1 MRHALTTQHEFHLVV
16 NPVGHEAVGSSDIEP
31 RCRNIVRFRTAG
43 MTPGAAA
50 TGEASTSKMGVFKKV
65 FELLAYSRAQV
76 LQVRSVI

>member
-16 NPVGHEAVGSSDIEP
+16 NPVGHEAVGSSNIEP
-31 RCRNIVRFRTAG
+31 RCQNIVRFRTAG

-50 TGEASTSKMGVFKKV
+50 TGEASTSKMVVFKNS
-65 FELLAYSRAQV
+65 LLAYSRAQV